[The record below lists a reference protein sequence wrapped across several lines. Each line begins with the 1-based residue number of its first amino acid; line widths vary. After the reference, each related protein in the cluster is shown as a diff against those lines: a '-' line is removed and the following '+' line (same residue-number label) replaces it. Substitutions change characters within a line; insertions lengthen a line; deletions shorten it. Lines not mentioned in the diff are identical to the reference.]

1 MDILEAN
8 IQTIAQALSAVG
20 ATSAT
25 VEYRGS
31 GDSSD
36 NTEFHIDWPGEPGQQ
51 PDKITQQVTS
61 LVKEEGSVRYLP
73 AVVERTSDFKSA
85 IEDVLDQAITSAGHD
100 GWENEDGG
108 GGSFTVFANGH
119 ASLEHYDYVVETIYD
134 NHTFGK
140 PQDDAGSEKSA

>member
-1 MDILEAN
+1 MEILEIN

-25 VEYRGS
+25 VEYSGS
-31 GDSSD
+31 GDSGDSID
-36 NTEFHIDWPGEPGQQ
+36 FSLDWPGEPGQQ
-51 PDKITQQVTS
+51 PGEVTHQVTS
-61 LVKEEGSVRYLP
+61 LVKEEGTVRYLLV
-73 AVVERTSDFKSA
+73 AVERTSDFKSA
-85 IEDVLDQAITSAGHD
+85 IEDVLWQAISSAGHE
-100 GWENEDGG
+100 GWENQEGG

-119 ASLEHYDYVVETIYD
+119 ATLEHYDNVVETIYD